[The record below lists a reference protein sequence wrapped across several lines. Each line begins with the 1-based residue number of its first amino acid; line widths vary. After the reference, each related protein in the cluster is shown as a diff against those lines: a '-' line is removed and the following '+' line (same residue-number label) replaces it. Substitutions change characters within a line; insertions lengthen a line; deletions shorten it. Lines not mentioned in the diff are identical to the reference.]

1 MGGMQLA
8 VAAAAAICAGEKV
21 RKGNGWEE
29 MLGFCS
35 FYMPPLVLG
44 RSWTDGLD
52 QTMKTYKFNR
62 GMRGYEAGGARPSP
76 PPPDPTGTGFIPFD
90 SPRVLNCY
98 HPRPLIEEFP
108 VWNRG
113 SGPRCHP

>member
-8 VAAAAAICAGEKV
+8 VAAAAAVCAGEKV
-21 RKGNGWEE
+21 RQGNGWEE

-62 GMRGYEAGGARPSP
+62 GMRGYEAGGGTTVPAPTRP
-76 PPPDPTGTGFIPFD
+76 DGDRFYT
-90 SPRVLNCY
+90 V
-98 HPRPLIEEFP
+98 
-108 VWNRG
+108 
-113 SGPRCHP
+113 